1 MIPYPYNDGVRTNV
15 GLTTT
20 PLPNG
25 MVSVSGTNTGKGA
38 LFNFNYPT
46 NASSLIKLDPSKTY
60 AFFNPLKTDA
70 NNQIVVGV
78 RWYLEGQELSTVTGT
93 NTNIIYNGDSN
104 GAIIKSGFSYAYVY
118 LYAYDSGK
126 TFNNVLFA
134 PMLVEVNED
143 GTYPTDYEIYKS
155 STSTIPLSE
164 PLRAIG
170 DVKDEITYQ
179 DGKWGVLRRTGQY
192 VIDGTESW
200 LLDSGNITEYGISI
214 RLPNYTDI
222 FNGIKIVSGNHLDMI
237 TDYLRCREF
246 AFSPIYSTSS
256 KYDFGS
262 GIYRT
267 GNNIWIAF
275 GASDIEKM
283 EITKDLDSVKTWL
296 SSHNITVHY
305 PLGTPT
311 FEPFADQTLPYLST
325 YDGVTNIS
333 NDDALS
339 AEMTVKY
346 PTTDASGVV
355 SRNESRIAELDKNKV
370 DKSSVV
376 TSLNSGSTDK
386 QVPSAKAVY
395 DKYKGTIYNNEDLNL
410 ITETGLYVCIG
421 GDTYG
426 ATYHFPVLDNG
437 YLYHANFPA
446 EGYCTQIFIPNGVWG
461 GDLSQYIRRQK
472 GGTWTNWVRNCNTTV
487 ADSSG
492 TVTLP
497 DGITG
502 VISYKVVNGICY
514 VSIQGLADGLTGAQV
529 CTFTGLPKADIYIN
543 IGIEYLG
550 NRVGTIYTDDG
561 VTFYVHKTT
570 TNSGYGSFS
579 YPVAE
584 S

>member
-1 MIPYPYNDGVRTNV
+1 MANYEVLSHAAIVYLTGLIRDLASVSEGVDDLHLASNSTFSSVMIDTLIKKCLEDANEYTEKLVANLSRLELKLVTNESEITQPNILYLFKPDGATSYNQYVVIEGNKVLLGTCDINMADYIKAADVAKDYATKVELKAVTDKIGTTT
-15 GLTTT
+15 LTTT
-20 PLPNG
+20 D
-25 MVSVSGTNTGKGA
+25 TTI
-38 LFNFNYPT
+38 T
-46 NASSLIKLDPSKTY
+46 
-60 AFFNPLKTDA
+60 
-70 NNQIVVGV
+70 
-78 RWYLEGQELSTVTGT
+78 
-93 NTNIIYNGDSN
+93 
-104 GAIIKSGFSYAYVY
+104 GAIE
-118 LYAYDSGK
+118 
-126 TFNNVLFA
+126 
-134 PMLVEVNED
+134 EV
-143 GTYPTDYEIYKS
+143 K
-155 STSTIPLSE
+155 
-164 PLRAIG
+164 
-170 DVKDEITYQ
+170 
-179 DGKWGVLRRTGQY
+179 
-192 VIDGTESW
+192 
-200 LLDSGNITEYGISI
+200 GI
-214 RLPNYTDI
+214 
-222 FNGIKIVSGNHLDMI
+222 
-237 TDYLRCREF
+237 
-246 AFSPIYSTSS
+246 
-256 KYDFGS
+256 
-262 GIYRT
+262 
-267 GNNIWIAF
+267 
-275 GASDIEKM
+275 
-283 EITKDLDSVKTWL
+283 
-296 SSHNITVHY
+296 
-305 PLGTPT
+305 
-311 FEPFADQTLPYLST
+311 AD
-325 YDGVTNIS
+325 D
-333 NDDALS
+333 
-339 AEMTVKY
+339 
-346 PTTDASGVV
+346 
-355 SRNESRIAELDKNKV
+355 KV
-370 DKSSVV
+370 DKTDIAITLSD
-376 TSLNSGSTDK
+376 TSTDDEVASAK
-386 QVPSAKAVY
+386 AVYDMVDNIKGNLTSFTNVTDLNDFKGSSFMIGRGTAYNNECVNVPDGVSGAFCVEFIPYAYGDYYGVQRLILVQAVNGQYIIFERSLDNATWKAWQKVITDKDIVTTIGSSSTDTQVPSAKAVY

-514 VSIQGLADGLTGAQV
+514 VSIQGLADGLTGTQV

>member
-1 MIPYPYNDGVRTNV
+1 MGKNYEVLSQEAISYMCGLLRNMASVADGIDDLN
-15 GLTTT
+15 
-20 PLPNG
+20 
-25 MVSVSGTNTGKGA
+25 
-38 LFNFNYPT
+38 
-46 NASSLIKLDPSKTY
+46 
-60 AFFNPLKTDA
+60 LKTDGTFSSVKIDNLIKQVLSDGKDYA
-70 NNQIVVGV
+70 DQICASLVKLTCQKTTVQPTLDNSEINV
-78 RWYLEGQELSTVTGT
+78 IYLYSADGNAPFEQWLKISDTELIDMGSTTISLDNYYDKATADNKFSLKTSVEDIVNIIGTDTLSTTAT
-93 NTNIIYNGDSN
+93 TLK
-104 GAIIKSGFSYAYVY
+104 GAI
-118 LYAYDSGK
+118 
-126 TFNNVLFA
+126 N
-134 PMLVEVNED
+134 EV
-143 GTYPTDYEIYKS
+143 K
-155 STSTIPLSE
+155 
-164 PLRAIG
+164 
-170 DVKDEITYQ
+170 
-179 DGKWGVLRRTGQY
+179 
-192 VIDGTESW
+192 
-200 LLDSGNITEYGISI
+200 GI
-214 RLPNYTDI
+214 
-222 FNGIKIVSGNHLDMI
+222 
-237 TDYLRCREF
+237 
-246 AFSPIYSTSS
+246 
-256 KYDFGS
+256 
-262 GIYRT
+262 
-267 GNNIWIAF
+267 
-275 GASDIEKM
+275 
-283 EITKDLDSVKTWL
+283 
-296 SSHNITVHY
+296 
-305 PLGTPT
+305 
-311 FEPFADQTLPYLST
+311 AD
-325 YDGVTNIS
+325 D
-333 NDDALS
+333 
-339 AEMTVKY
+339 
-346 PTTDASGVV
+346 
-355 SRNESRIAELDKNKV
+355 KV
-370 DKSSVV
+370 DKTDIAITLSDTSTDDEVASAKAVYDMVDNIKGNLTSFTNVTDLNDFKGSSFMIGSGTAYNNECVNVPDGVSGAFCVEFIPYAYGDYYGVQRLILVQAVNGQYIIFERSLDNAMWKAWQKVITDKDIV
-376 TSLNSGSTDK
+376 TTIGSSSTDK

-426 ATYHFPVLDNG
+426 ETYHFPVLDNG

-514 VSIQGLADGLTGAQV
+514 VSIQGLADGLTGTQV

>member
-1 MIPYPYNDGVRTNV
+1 MANHEYKILSEDATKYLCGLIRDLASVSEGIDNINLADDKTFSNIYIKNLIDKCLEDANAEAEKLVGALTHLTCEETAIQPTLDNSEINVIYLYSANGNPPYQQFLKISEDKLVDLGSTSISLEDYIKAADVAKDYATKVELKAVTDKIGTTT
-15 GLTTT
+15 LTTT
-20 PLPNG
+20 D
-25 MVSVSGTNTGKGA
+25 TTI
-38 LFNFNYPT
+38 T
-46 NASSLIKLDPSKTY
+46 
-60 AFFNPLKTDA
+60 
-70 NNQIVVGV
+70 
-78 RWYLEGQELSTVTGT
+78 
-93 NTNIIYNGDSN
+93 
-104 GAIIKSGFSYAYVY
+104 GAI
-118 LYAYDSGK
+118 
-126 TFNNVLFA
+126 N
-134 PMLVEVNED
+134 EV
-143 GTYPTDYEIYKS
+143 K
-155 STSTIPLSE
+155 
-164 PLRAIG
+164 
-170 DVKDEITYQ
+170 
-179 DGKWGVLRRTGQY
+179 
-192 VIDGTESW
+192 
-200 LLDSGNITEYGISI
+200 GI
-214 RLPNYTDI
+214 
-222 FNGIKIVSGNHLDMI
+222 
-237 TDYLRCREF
+237 
-246 AFSPIYSTSS
+246 
-256 KYDFGS
+256 
-262 GIYRT
+262 
-267 GNNIWIAF
+267 
-275 GASDIEKM
+275 
-283 EITKDLDSVKTWL
+283 
-296 SSHNITVHY
+296 
-305 PLGTPT
+305 
-311 FEPFADQTLPYLST
+311 AD
-325 YDGVTNIS
+325 D
-333 NDDALS
+333 
-339 AEMTVKY
+339 
-346 PTTDASGVV
+346 
-355 SRNESRIAELDKNKV
+355 KV
-370 DKSSVV
+370 DKTDIAITLSD
-376 TSLNSGSTDK
+376 TSTDDEVASAK
-386 QVPSAKAVY
+386 AVYDMVDNIKGNLTSFTNVTDLNDFKGSSFMIGRGTAYNNECVNVPDGVSGAFCVEFIPYAYGDYYGVQRLILVQAVNGQYIIFERSLDNATWKAWQKVITDKDIVTTIGSSSTDTQVPSAKAVY

-514 VSIQGLADGLTGAQV
+514 VSIQGLADGLTGTQV